1 MLYNIGI
8 FLFLLTAIPIVFMDY
23 TKKEVNPFLIFFNYS
38 MICCI
43 MKQPI
48 LLLGI
53 IPISLLAR
61 FDKPIDSVYVLLIVY
76 LIIIGSASMAC
87 ILALIIALFYVLF
100 SEEKVSYLVPVEIII
115 FTILLGG

>member
-1 MLYNIGI
+1 MLYNIGM
-8 FLFLLTAIPIVFMDY
+8 FLFLLTAIPIILMDY

-43 MKQPI
+43 MQQPI

-76 LIIIGSASMAC
+76 LIIIGSAM
-87 ILALIIALFYVLF
+87 IIALFYVLF
-100 SEEKVSYLVPVEIII
+100 SEEKVSYLVPMEIII